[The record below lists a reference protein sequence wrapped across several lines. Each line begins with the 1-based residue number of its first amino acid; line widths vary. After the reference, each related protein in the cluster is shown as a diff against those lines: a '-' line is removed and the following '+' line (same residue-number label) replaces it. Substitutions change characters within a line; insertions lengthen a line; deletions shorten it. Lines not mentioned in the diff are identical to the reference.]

1 MESLAVLVPVLNRPQ
16 NVAPLVES
24 FFSSGTPGTLHLVGD
39 AVTDRAT
46 FDVTPRHE
54 RVVWEQTRDK
64 VSWPEKINLGIRRVR
79 NADWYLFAADD
90 ITFTATWWDATT
102 ELRNGTAG
110 VIGTNDALPGTIG
123 NPGVAAGSH
132 TCHPLV
138 RATYI
143 RDFGTIDDPTKAVH
157 DGYRHWCVDN
167 ELIVTAMIR
176 DKWAYCR
183 ESILVHNHPY
193 WGRGEWDATYS
204 LGESDNQADLELWR
218 WRSKNLLG
226 VDVQQ

>member
-90 ITFTATWWDATT
+90 VTFEPSWWDATQQ
-102 ELRNGTAG
+102 LRDDPTIG
-110 VIGTNDALPGTIG
+110 VIGTNDSRDGTG
-123 NPGVAAGSH
+123 NPRVAAGQH
-132 TCHPLV
+132 TVHPLV
-138 RATYI
+138 RGTYA
-143 RDFGTIDDPTKAVH
+143 RDPNL
-157 DGYRHWCVDN
+157 DGGPFCVETVRHWYSDD
-167 ELIVTAMIR
+167 LIVAVAQQR
-176 DKWAYCR
+176 GAWAFCK
-183 ESILVHNHPY
+183 EAVIEHHHPY
-193 WGRGEWDATYS
+193 WYPNIIPLDATYQ
-204 LGESDNQADLELWR
+204 LGESTAEQDRRNAQEWATKWL
-218 WRSKNLLG
+218 
-226 VDVQQ
+226 Q